1 MQLTHIIAEKE
12 KKSSSYREGRLDALS
27 EEKTLKIKKF
37 AKEYIAK
44 ILRKLDKKRRESGG
58 GSGPAP
64 AASTSTSTST
74 PTETEASL
82 AATVADVM
90 DLDGPDD
97 GDDDGD
103 VDGDRDV
110 DMDGADLQQTP
121 EHASPLPDS
130 ETPTSDSLGTPS
142 SAAGAVVSDP
152 RLRHRKEECG
162 WDPDAEKMV
171 AGRVRPVVVS
181 AVSVS

>member
-1 MQLTHIIAEKE
+1 MHANRLPQLTHIISEKE
-12 KKSSSYREGRLDALS
+12 KKSSSYREGQLDALS
-27 EEKTLKIKKF
+27 EEKTIKIKKF

-44 ILRKLDKKRRESGG
+44 VLRKLEKKRRESGG
-58 GSGPAP
+58 GSTP
-64 AASTSTSTST
+64 AASASAST
-74 PTETEASL
+74 PPETEASL

-90 DLDGPDD
+90 DLDG
-97 GDDDGD
+97 DDDGD
-103 VDGDRDV
+103 MDM

-130 ETPTSDSLGTPS
+130 ETPPSDSFGTPS
-142 SAAGAVVSDP
+142 SESALVGDP

-162 WDPDAEKMV
+162 WDPDAEKM